1 MLIKLSDNWVV
12 NTNTVNE
19 IFLTNGGKG
28 KTICVVFTNGEQTD
42 KEYLTHEEAK
52 ADFDKFIKL
61 IEIFITPVFV
71 PDREMEDYDDGNYL
85 Y

>member
-28 KTICVVFTNGEQTD
+28 KTICVGFTNGEQSD

-52 ADFDKFIKL
+52 ADFDKFMKL
-61 IEIFITPVFV
+61 IEIFITPVSI
-71 PDREMEDYDDGNYL
+71 PDHESLDY
-85 Y
+85 